1 MKQMRNKNIAVLMTA
16 LDSPEQADILRGLE
30 EYGKS
35 HGCNVAVF
43 LWFTGAFEKDK
54 HNQGELNITKLPD
67 LNLFDGV
74 IVLAN
79 ALHMENN
86 RRQLETLL
94 QPVTC
99 PIVTIGCKIYNSISV
114 GTDNYMGMKHLVE
127 HFVLDHKMKRI
138 HFVKGV
144 EGNKDAEARFQAYL
158 DVLEENGLPI
168 VPECISQGDFY
179 VTGGELAAR
188 EILSSG
194 LPMPEAIVCANDTMA
209 ITICDILMKKGYRVP
224 EDVAIAGYDGSLE
237 GQNHFPGI
245 TTVRSRFKDLGS
257 EACRVMLDVLAGKE
271 VEREILLPDELVLDE
286 SCGCRCGNAVGES
299 DKNNSIGIA
308 DIFHRQLVHY
318 MIMLE
323 KNINEITGFEDWQ
336 KAVKDFISKVNP
348 AEFYCCANPNFIDD
362 VFRVG
367 TMVQE
372 EMTAEEQLAY
382 SPKTD
387 VIMAYK
393 NGIFREK
400 ASFETRCAFDEL
412 FMNSEKTKIYIFSPM
427 HYLER
432 NFGYFVFVDSE
443 FPMANILYVKWLIYM
458 GSALENIRRQTLLKN
473 AMKRLDEM
481 YVRDSLTD
489 AYNRFGMERYFA
501 ELKRKGVMSPIT
513 MQLSFVDV
521 DKLKQIND
529 EYGHEEGDRIISATA
544 NILQKCAG
552 KFGVVRYGGDE
563 FIVMGSVQ
571 SIQDVENYWK
581 NVEEEI
587 ARYNES
593 TKKQAK
599 ISISYGY
606 ELFPI
611 ENKTYLEDCINIV
624 DKKMYEVKKG
634 KHR

>member
-1 MKQMRNKNIAVLMTA
+1 MRNKNIAVLMTA

-35 HGCNVAVF
+35 HGCNVTVF
-43 LWFTGAFEKDK
+43 VWFTGAFEKDK
-54 HNQGELNITKLPD
+54 HNQGELNITRLPD

-86 RRQLETLL
+86 RRQLEELL
-94 QPVTC
+94 QPLNC
-99 PIVTIGCKIYNSISV
+99 PVVTIGCKVNNSISV
-114 GTDNYMGMKHLVE
+114 GTDNYMGMKQLVE
-127 HFVLDHKMKRI
+127 HFVVAHKMSRI
-138 HFVKGV
+138 HFVKGI

-158 DVLEENGLPI
+158 DVLEEHGLPI
-168 VPECISQGDFY
+168 VPERISQGDFY

-224 EDVAIAGYDGSLE
+224 EDVAIAGYDCSLE

-257 EACRVMLDVLAGKE
+257 EACRVLLDIVAGKE
-271 VEREILLPDELVLDE
+271 VESEILLPDEVVLDE
-286 SCGCRCGNAVGES
+286 SCGCYNCNNVNETDKTNNVGV
-299 DKNNSIGIA
+299 A

-323 KNINEITGFEDWQ
+323 KNINEITKFEDWLEAL
-336 KAVKDFISKVNP
+336 KYFIGKVNP
-348 AEFYCCANPNFIDD
+348 TEFYFCANTNFVDD

-382 SPKTD
+382 TSRTD
-387 VIMAYK
+387 VIIAYK
-393 NGIFREK
+393 NGMFREK
-400 ASFETRCAFDEL
+400 PSFETRRAFDEL
-412 FMNSEKTKIYIFSPM
+412 FMNTEKTKLYVFSPM

-443 FPMANILYVKWLIYM
+443 FPIANILYVKWLINM

-473 AMKRLDEM
+473 AMSRLDEM

-489 AYNRFGMERYFA
+489 VYNRFGMDRYFA

-513 MQLSFVDV
+513 MQLSFVDI

-529 EYGHEEGDRIISATA
+529 EYGHEEGDRIISAA
-544 NILQKCAG
+544 AGILQKCAG
-552 KFGVVRYGGDE
+552 KHCVVRYGGDE
-563 FIVMGSVQ
+563 FIVMGVVQ
-571 SIQDVENYWK
+571 SEQEVVDYWQ
-581 NVEEEI
+581 NVEAEI
-587 ARYNES
+587 ASYNET

-599 ISISYGY
+599 LCMSYGY
-606 ELFPI
+606 ELFPVD
-611 ENKTYLEDCINIV
+611 NKTYLEDCINIV
-624 DKKMYEVKKG
+624 DKKMYEIKKG
-634 KHR
+634 KRK

>member
-1 MKQMRNKNIAVLMTA
+1 MRNKNIAVLMTA

-54 HNQGELNITKLPD
+54 HNQGELNIARLPD

-86 RRQLETLL
+86 RRQLEDLL
-94 QPVTC
+94 QPVNC
-99 PIVTIGCKIYNSISV
+99 PVVTIGCKIYNSISV
-114 GTDNYMGMKHLVE
+114 GTDNYMGMKRLVE
-127 HFVLDHKMKRI
+127 HFVVDHKMSRI
-138 HFVKGV
+138 HFVKGI

-158 DVLEENGLPI
+158 DVLEEHGLPI
-168 VPECISQGDFY
+168 VPERISQGDFY

-188 EILSSG
+188 EILSSD
-194 LPMPEAIVCANDTMA
+194 LPFPEAIVCANDTMA

-224 EDVAIAGYDGSLE
+224 EDVAISGYDCSLE
-237 GQNHFPGI
+237 GQSHFPKI

-257 EACRVMLDVLAGKE
+257 EACRVLLDILAGKE
-271 VEREILLPDELVLDE
+271 VEKEILLPDEVVLDE
-286 SCGCRCGNAVGES
+286 SCGCNNENIAEDV
-299 DKNNSIGIA
+299 DKANGAGGA
-308 DIFHRQLVHY
+308 DFFHRQLVHY

-323 KNINEITGFEDWQ
+323 KNINEIKNFEDWLEAF
-336 KAVKDFISKVNP
+336 KYFISKMNP
-348 AEFYCCANPNFIDD
+348 TEFYFCANTNFVDD

-382 SPKTD
+382 TSKTD
-387 VIMAYK
+387 VILAYK
-393 NGIFREK
+393 QGMFREK
-400 ASFETRCAFDEL
+400 PSFETRCAFDEM
-412 FMNSEKTKIYIFSPM
+412 FMDTEKTKLYIFSPM

-432 NFGYFVFVDSE
+432 NFGYFVFVDSK
-443 FPMANILYVKWLIYM
+443 FPIANILYVKWLINM
-458 GSALENIRRQTLLKN
+458 GNALENIRRQTLLKN

-489 AYNRFGMERYFA
+489 AYNRFGMERCFA
-501 ELKRKGVMSPIT
+501 ELKRKGVMSSLT
-513 MQLSFVDV
+513 MQLSFMDI

-529 EYGHEEGDRIISATA
+529 EYGHEEGDRIISAA
-544 NILQKCAG
+544 AGILQKCAG
-552 KFGVVRYGGDE
+552 KFCVVRYGGDE
-563 FIVMGSVQ
+563 FIVLGAVQ
-571 SIQDVENYWK
+571 NEQEVKDYWER
-581 NVEEEI
+581 VEEEI
-587 ARYNES
+587 VCYNET

-599 ISISYGY
+599 ICISYGY

-611 ENKTYLEDCINIV
+611 GNKTYLEDCINIV
-624 DKKMYEVKKG
+624 DKKMYDNKKG
-634 KHR
+634 KRR